1 MVFELNGAGR
11 AGKAEG
17 SKDRGW
23 KAGRL
28 GGWVA
33 GKPNRKMERKDT
45 FEICN
50 DNLKLI
56 ENNGVRS
63 QHLTS
68 W

>member
-1 MVFELNGAGR
+1 
-11 AGKAEG
+11 
-17 SKDRGW
+17 
-23 KAGRL
+23 
-28 GGWVA
+28 
-33 GKPNRKMERKDT
+33 MERKDT

-68 W
+68 WWQAGRR